1 MPEAHLW
8 VIYFPQICFRGLV
21 IISQVCGYKMPQTGV
36 ASTLDMDFPGLWKLD
51 VRDDGRGRL
60 VPGEAQ
66 VPVRLCPHTVE
77 TDLGSL
83 PLLKRTHLM
92 TSTNPNHLPKPPPP
106 NTPHWGSGLPPRN
119 FGDIQ
124 ACRPKFSTDLGFP
137 VAAR

>member
-77 TDLGSL
+77 RDLGSL

-92 TSTNPNHLPKPPPP
+92 TSTNPNHLPKPPLLTHP
-106 NTPHWGSGLPPRN
+106 T
-119 FGDIQ
+119 GDQ
-124 ACRPKFSTDLGFP
+124 GFHLGILGTYRHVVQSFQQI
-137 VAAR
+137 